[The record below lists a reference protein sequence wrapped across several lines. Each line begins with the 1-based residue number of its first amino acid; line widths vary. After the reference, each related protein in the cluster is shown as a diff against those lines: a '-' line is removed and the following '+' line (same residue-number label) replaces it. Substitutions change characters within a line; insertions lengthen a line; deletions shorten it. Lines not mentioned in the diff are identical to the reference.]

1 MISKSTMNSWC
12 FLHVF
17 EIGLASKLK
26 VKSGSGNWTW
36 IVTISGWHEQHGF
49 ARNVSWDI
57 SSTESDADSTTV
69 VLELKPS
76 TYSRNM
82 WDYEFV
88 VNFKVS
94 FYTVQYTV
102 DLVSL
107 ESSMRFCC
115 PRFRI

>member
-1 MISKSTMNSWC
+1 MNSWC